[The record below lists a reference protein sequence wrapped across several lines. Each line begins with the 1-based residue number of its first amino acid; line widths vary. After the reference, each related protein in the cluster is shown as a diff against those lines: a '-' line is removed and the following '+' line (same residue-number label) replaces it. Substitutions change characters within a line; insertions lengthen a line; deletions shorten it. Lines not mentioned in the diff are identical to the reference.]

1 MNQAAEHGMWS
12 GFFCRRSDPPVVAG
26 DYFRHTA
33 QGARVAAS
41 EAFENMSHYLRDVL
55 LMCERG
61 ARMGELRQFMPLNSL
76 HESLLALLELGLI
89 ECAEQR
95 SLLKDGA

>member
-1 MNQAAEHGMWS
+1 MNQAAGRGIWS
-12 GFFCRRSDPPVVAG
+12 GLFRRRSEPSVVLG
-26 DYFRHTA
+26 DYFCHTA

-41 EAFENMSHYLRDVL
+41 EAVENLSHYLRDVL

-76 HESLLALLELGLI
+76 HESLLALIELGLI
-89 ECAEQR
+89 QSDR
-95 SLLKDGA
+95 QLSH

>member
-1 MNQAAEHGMWS
+1 MNQAAGLGMWS
-12 GFFCRRSDPPVVAG
+12 GLFRRRVEPSLALG
-26 DYFRHTA
+26 DYFCHTA

-41 EAFENMSHYLRDVL
+41 EAVENMSHYLRDVL

-76 HESLLALLELGLI
+76 HESLLALIELGLI
-89 ECAEQR
+89 QSAEQH
-95 SLLKDGA
+95 SH